1 MNIYKALNEITRY
14 IDDNLEE
21 KIDYEL
27 LARKMGVNVYIKQ
40 RIFSLLT
47 DITLA
52 EYIRKRRLSNAG
64 FDLYNSKL
72 KVIDVAMKYQY
83 DNAISFSRAFNKF
96 HGIKPSMVKS
106 NVNRLKNYPRIVF
119 DEKQKIH
126 KEIPYKIIELDEMAL
141 YGKGFKTNNFSISS
155 DAPNFFSKMS
165 QKYEILYGHINYG
178 MVIYEDR
185 FNSDNYE
192 YWVLWDKPIKEF
204 AKIVI
209 PKSKWLMFQISNNKA
224 RDIQKASHEFY
235 YEFLPSCKYNLRDI
249 PELEHYHDGVTD
261 FLVPIE

>member
-1 MNIYKALNEITRY
+1 MNIYKTLNEITKY

-27 LARKMGVNVYIKQ
+27 LARMMGVNVYTMQ
-40 RIFSLLT
+40 RIFSLLAN
-47 DITLA
+47 ITLA

-72 KVIDVAMKYQY
+72 RVIDVAMKCQY
-83 DNAISFSRAFNKF
+83 DNATSFSRAFNKF

-165 QKYEILYGHINYG
+165 QKYEILY
-178 MVIYEDR
+178 V
-185 FNSDNYE
+185 
-192 YWVLWDKPIKEF
+192 
-204 AKIVI
+204 
-209 PKSKWLMFQISNNKA
+209 
-224 RDIQKASHEFY
+224 
-235 YEFLPSCKYNLRDI
+235 
-249 PELEHYHDGVTD
+249 
-261 FLVPIE
+261 